1 MDKTKIIY
9 GIASFLFGATGST
22 MYLIGKHKGE
32 KKIKDKVKENTN
44 NLIEWQEI
52 KIKSSETL
60 IKEGE
65 EDRKYHSS
73 QPEWMNYVD
82 ELHIARCKESLKE
95 ATETKKD
102 LEKLKEKII
111 DND

>member
-1 MDKTKIIY
+1 MDKIKIIY
-9 GIASFLFGATGST
+9 GVASFLMGATGST

-44 NLIEWQEI
+44 NLIGWQET
-52 KIKSSETL
+52 KIKTSESL
-60 IKEGE
+60 IKDGE
-65 EDRKYHSS
+65 ENRKYYDR
-73 QPEWMNYVD
+73 QPEWMNQVD
-82 ELHIARCKESLKE
+82 ELHIERCKTSLKE
-95 ATETKKD
+95 ATKTKRD

>member
-1 MDKTKIIY
+1 MNKTKIIY

-44 NLIEWQEI
+44 NLIDWQEI
-52 KIKSSETL
+52 KIKTSEKL

-65 EDRKYHSS
+65 EDRKYYDS
-73 QPEWMNYVD
+73 QSEWENLVD
-82 ELHIARCKESLKE
+82 ELCIERRKTSLEE
-95 ATETKKD
+95 AIETKKD

-111 DND
+111 NNN